1 MEATPLKPGAL
12 APQFTLRTQDGTEY
26 SRSQFRNKS
35 GLALIFIPKASD
47 RAAIPLLEALS
58 AAADEFTKLK
68 TRIFIVVAQP
78 PGVEMRGLT
87 FLADSDG
94 TIWSAYSGLE
104 QPAYGVFILDLYG
117 GVDSQSAGNDPSALR
132 DADTIRE
139 WMQAAM
145 YKCSI

>member
-1 MEATPLKPGAL
+1 MEATPGAL
-12 APQFTLRTQDGTEY
+12 APQFTLRAQDGTEY

-35 GLALIFIPKASD
+35 GLVLVFIPKASD
-47 RAAIPLLEALS
+47 AAVMPLLEALS
-58 AAADEFTKLK
+58 ATVDEFTKLK
-68 TRIFIVVAQP
+68 ACIFIIAGQP
-78 PGVEMRGLT
+78 PGIEMHGLI
-87 FLADSDG
+87 FLADADG
-94 TIWSAYSGLE
+94 AAWNAYSGLE

-117 GVDSQSAGNDPSALR
+117 GIDSQSSGNDPSALK